1 MKFSNIPAGDL
12 VPTRRWR
19 LCSKDASGDLRYHI
33 AILQG
38 ESRSEFNTTQY
49 ANCMRALVG
58 YTPLEPVEGGTYV
71 AHHMVFQTRY
81 VREMLDLMAEKTA
94 SLEPWPI
101 MIMSSSRKFYRF
113 SEYKTYAT
121 FMLKNHPDDFNYH
134 ELSLFGDGGL
144 RFREANNIIDDML
157 KQCRI
162 VDGGIKYSEVAA
174 FVNANWKHLTT
185 PGQCMPAYIQLDH
198 VYGLEG
204 IDLNLSSPPHPPT
217 SSAAVVTPP
226 TAPGSDSDDESVH
239 INSSS
244 PSASDFKRL
253 TATAAFASSAKVA
266 SSSSSSSFDSA
277 EEAGGVVSDTE
288 SETSSDTIN
297 EVVAAASILPAK
309 RPWVCVN

>member
-1 MKFSNIPAGDL
+1 M
-12 VPTRRWR
+12 PTRRWR
-19 LCSKDASGDLRYHI
+19 LCSKDASGNLRYHI

-71 AHHMVFQTRY
+71 AHHMVFQARY
-81 VREMLDLMAEKTA
+81 VREMLELMAEKTA
-94 SLEPWPI
+94 SLEPWPM

-121 FMLKNHPDDFNYH
+121 FMLKNHPEDFNYH

-157 KQCRI
+157 RVCRI
-162 VDGGIKYSEVAA
+162 VDGGIKYSEIAE
-174 FVNANWKHLTT
+174 FVGNNWKHLTT

-204 IDLNLSSPPHPPT
+204 IDLNMSSGPPT
-217 SSAAVVTPP
+217 HLPSSSSVAVVTPP
-226 TAPGSDSDDESVH
+226 TAPGSDCDDESAA
-239 INSSS
+239 S

-253 TATAAFASSAKVA
+253 TASLTASVACASSAKV
-266 SSSSSSSFDSA
+266 SSSSSSDSVDSG
-277 EEAGGVVSDTE
+277 AGSDSE
-288 SETSSDTIN
+288 SEASSDTQSS
-297 EVVAAASILPAK
+297 ASGSGGGSDCASSILPAK